1 MSERLRATFE
11 SLHARG
17 QTALIP
23 FIMAGD
29 PSAEVTAAILDAL
42 PAAGADIIELGIP
55 FSDPMADGPAIQA
68 AGQRA
73 LASGMTLR
81 GVFSLAQSF
90 RKKHP
95 EVPLVLMGYYNP
107 ILQMGLDVFTEN
119 AHLSGIDGVIVV
131 DLPPE
136 EQEALHTLLR
146 AKHISFIRLIAPTTG
161 EDRLQRLLEDADG
174 FVYTIAVKGITGA
187 GSSTAG
193 ALKPRIAQ
201 LRHHTRLPVVAG
213 FGIKTPEQAAALKGI
228 ADGVVIGSALVDA
241 VHACGGLSPQKAA
254 ETASHFI
261 LAFSSQ
267 IKG

>member
-1 MSERLRATFE
+1 MSERLRATFD
-11 SLHARG
+11 SLHAKGR
-17 QTALIP
+17 TALIP

-29 PSAEVTAAILDAL
+29 PSAEATAAILDAL

-73 LASGMTLR
+73 LAGGMTLR
-81 GVFSLAQSF
+81 GVLSLAQSF

-107 ILQMGLDVFTEN
+107 ILQMGLDVFAEN
-119 AHLSGIDGVIVV
+119 AHLSGVDGVIVV

-136 EQEALHTLLR
+136 EQEELHALLQ

-161 EDRLQRLLEDADG
+161 EARLQRLLEDADG

-187 GSSTAG
+187 GSSTAQ
-193 ALKPRIAQ
+193 ALESRIAQ
-201 LRHHTRLPVVAG
+201 IRVHTRLPVVAG

-228 ADGVVIGSALVDA
+228 ADGVVIGSALVDT
-241 VHACGGLSPQKAA
+241 VHARGAASPEEAA
-254 ETASHFI
+254 EIAGLFMQGI
-261 LAFSSQ
+261 AVAL
-267 IKG
+267 K